1 MVFHF
6 KKIGHAFLRH
16 VTWTIIF
23 LISLSLFSPMT
34 LLAAPN
40 MPQKTILVF
49 GDSLSA
55 AYGIAQS
62 SGWVILLQKRLTD
75 SQYNYEVINASVSG
89 ETTIGGK
96 NRLDA
101 QIKRVKPS
109 IVMLELGANDGLRG
123 LPIIEMKKNLSEM
136 IDTSQK
142 SGAKVILIGM
152 KLPPNYGVHYTESFT
167 QTYQTLSQQFKTPLV
182 PFMLDKVATEPEL
195 VQADGLHPN
204 EQGQPIILE
213 NIWRILKPILKK

>member
-6 KKIGHAFLRH
+6 KKIGHALLRL

-23 LISLSLFSPMT
+23 LISLSLFSPIP

-55 AYGIAQS
+55 AYGMAQS
-62 SGWVILLQKRLTD
+62 SGWVMLLQKKLTD
-75 SQYNYEVINASVSG
+75 SQYHYEVINASVSG

-96 NRLDA
+96 NRLEA
-101 QIKRVKPS
+101 QLKRTKPT
-109 IVMLELGANDGLRG
+109 IVILELGANDGLRG
-123 LPIIEMKKNLSEM
+123 LPIIEMQKNLSAM
-136 IDTSQK
+136 IQTSQQ

-152 KLPPNYGVHYTESFT
+152 KLPPNYGAQYTQSFS
-167 QTYQTLSQQFKTPLV
+167 QTFQTLSQQFKTPLV
-182 PFMLDKVATEPEL
+182 PFMLDRVATEPAL

-204 EQGQPIILE
+204 ELGQPMILD
-213 NIWRILKPILKK
+213 NIWPAIKPLLKK